1 MYPDK
6 AARREIGSLEV
17 YCPHSSTGCTWT
29 GPLSSVEEHAAHCPH
44 KGVECSNPGCGL
56 IMTAALLDQH
66 LEECSYREVKC
77 HHCQISLPFCQLAV
91 SKHKCKHDHISF
103 CSMIIIMVCVFTTL
117 ETLTFCTKCRVPQVG
132 YMLVGWRGNIGF
144 AVMACTNNSVCM

>member
-1 MYPDK
+1 VYPDK

-77 HHCQISLPFCQLAV
+77 HHCQIALPFCQLAV
-91 SKHKCKHDHISF
+91 SMISCASKELTNEPVNCMVTIFSCANVQKC
-103 CSMIIIMVCVFTTL
+103 
-117 ETLTFCTKCRVPQVG
+117 TFMYNVHVYTMYICTQSLPCH
-132 YMLVGWRGNIGF
+132 
-144 AVMACTNNSVCM
+144 